1 MTPRFQITKVDES
14 LHQVGGILSAEIPD
28 KDNECLDYLASK
40 PYFQKW
46 SAEAQ
51 KATVALGEDKMSF
64 GNVREQHSRTAVGK
78 FIDLQFDDAK
88 KTIYGVAKIYD
99 DDAWEKVANGV
110 YTGFSVGGDL
120 VGSPRFDAAKGVKFI
135 TIAPKETSIVD
146 NPCLEA
152 SHFDFVRTSGV
163 TEVRK
168 FAAAKTDREGTLNE
182 GPHTDDGEIVTLS
195 SDTKKVRVDYV
206 PIDKVA
212 DTKAPDPCDTCTS
225 EKGVTNMFDKLSEVE
240 KAAHKTLKA
249 HLEGVKKSATEHC
262 KAQHDA
268 CDEAMKAMGFEP
280 DTESPGLGGP
290 VVEKTV
296 NPEPTDITRLVTAL
310 TDAIKAAKP
319 VDSVVGDPNDLKPVE
334 KTAVE
339 KAAESRAQHD
349 NLVGLLHKGQKGDL
363 TALAEVFKQTTK
375 RVPRE
380 KVLMP

>member
-51 KATVALGEDKMSF
+51 KATAALGEDKMSF

-88 KTIYGVAKIYD
+88 KTIYGVAQIYN

-120 VGSPRFDAAKGVKFI
+120 IGSPRFDAAKGVKFI

-152 SHFDFVRTSGV
+152 SHFDFVRASGAM
-163 TEVRK
+163 EVRK
-168 FAAAKTDREGTLNE
+168 FAVAKTD
-182 GPHTDDGEIVTLS
+182 EILTLS
-195 SDTKKVRVDYV
+195 SDTTKVRVDDV
-206 PIDKVA
+206 PTDKVVES
-212 DTKAPDPCDTCTS
+212 TEPDTS

-290 VVEKTV
+290 VIEKTV
-296 NPEPTDITRLVTAL
+296 NVEPTDITKLVTAL

-339 KAAESRAQHD
+339 KAAEAKAQHD

-375 RVPRE
+375 RVARE
-380 KVLMP
+380 KVLMA